1 MFLIQEPY
9 STPMAVN
16 ILSREDLLRVCL
28 AVVIRLYHKARLPF
42 RAYRPLLALNSASVM
57 TEFLRGG
64 GSKVILKIPERTVFQ
79 MMQQIQYNTYSWTA
93 TANYSSSSTT
103 SLPDS
108 FIEILRKST
117 VIIDAPDLVDEEN
130 LFEGK

>member
-1 MFLIQEPY
+1 MFNVYQWY
-9 STPMAVN
+9 NTMAVN

-42 RAYRPLLALNSASVM
+42 RAYRPLMALNSASVM